1 MSLDNIFTERV
12 FADRYKI
19 LEKIGSGGMADV
31 YRALDRELD
40 RKVAIKVLHHRHGQD
55 AQFVERFR
63 REARSVAQL
72 NHPNI
77 VQVYDWGKE
86 GDTNFLVMELLDGQT
101 LKQIIN
107 DRAPMSS
114 SEAISIGLQ
123 ACAALDYAHD
133 HKVIHRDVKP
143 HNIVI
148 SPAGQAKV
156 TDFGIAQ
163 AQTDDA
169 TVTQEGFLLG
179 TAQYCSPEQAQ
190 GRPVVRGSD
199 IYSLGIVMYEMLT
212 GTLPF
217 DGDNPITVA
226 MSQVN
231 DEPTPPSQLRGDIP
245 TDVEAVVMRALSKS
259 PDARF
264 ATAGEMSSALERA
277 RENLRRGLAGA
288 ATTTLGSG
296 VEDQPTVAIPLDDTL
311 NRPSLT
317 DFEESQEASK
327 RNRKIGIVV
336 AAVIGLLL
344 AIGVAFALV
353 GGGDDASAE
362 TVDTPD
368 LTGLTLDD
376 AQDQLNAAGLSLGSI
391 HQEPHETAAEG
402 TVFIQDPNP
411 TDTAEVGSKVEVWV
425 STGQESV
432 TVPNVVGETLDNAT
446 DALQRES
453 LRIGDVEQV
462 FDDEVTAGEIMS
474 QDPRANA
481 SAAKDSE
488 VDLTVSKG
496 LEPDETVI
504 VPSLL
509 GLSKSAALS
518 KLNQRGLVAS
528 EEDEFNTKIPVDTV
542 ARQTPQPGDSVRKG
556 SAVTI
561 FLSRGPQT
569 VKVPD
574 LVGLPQSSAE
584 RQLRDKGLEWQILQ
598 EENDA
603 FEPGS
608 VIAQDIRVD
617 TIVSVGST
625 IVIILAIPLTELPP
639 GDETPDAED

>member
-1 MSLDNIFTERV
+1 MRLDNIFTERV
-12 FADRYKI
+12 FADRYQI

-63 REARSVAQL
+63 REARSVAGL

-86 GDTNFLVMELLDGQT
+86 GDINFLVMELLDGQT
-101 LKQIIN
+101 LKELIN

-133 HKVIHRDVKP
+133 NKVIHRDVKP

-163 AQTDDA
+163 AQRDDA

-217 DGDNPITVA
+217 DGDNPVSVA
-226 MSQVN
+226 LSQVK
-231 DEPTPPSQLRGDIP
+231 DEPTPPSQLRADIP
-245 TDVEAVVMRALSKS
+245 TDVEAVVMRALAKN

-277 RENLRRGLAGA
+277 RENLRRGLASA
-288 ATTTLGSG
+288 ATTTPGSG
-296 VEDQPTVAIPLDDTL
+296 IEDQPTVAIPIGDAL

-317 DFEESQEASK
+317 DFDESQQASK
-327 RNRKIGIVV
+327 RGRNIGIAI
-336 AAVIGLLL
+336 AAIISLLL

-353 GGGDDASAE
+353 GGGNNSPAE

-376 AQDQLNAAGLSLGSI
+376 AQDQLKKAGLSLGSI
-391 HQEPHETAAEG
+391 HREPHETAAEG

-411 TDTAEVGSKVEVWV
+411 TDPAEVGSEVEVWV

-432 TVPNVVGETLDNAT
+432 TVPNVVGETLDSAT
-446 DALQRES
+446 DILQGEN
-453 LRIGDVEQV
+453 LKVGDVEQV
-462 FDDEVTAGEIMS
+462 FDDEVPAGEVMS
-474 QDPRANA
+474 QDPRAD
-481 SAAKDSE
+481 SAAAMNSE
-488 VDLTVSKG
+488 VELTVSKG
-496 LEPDETVI
+496 IEPDETVV

-509 GLSKSAALS
+509 GLTKSAALS

-528 EEDEFNTKIPVDTV
+528 EEDEFSASIPVDTV
-542 ARQTPQPGDSVRKG
+542 ARQTPQAGDSVRKG

-561 FLSRGPQT
+561 FISRGPQT

-584 RQLRDKGLEWQILQ
+584 RQLRDRGLEFQILQ

-608 VIAQDIRVD
+608 VIAQDVPVN
-617 TIVSVGST
+617 TIVPVGST
-625 IVIILAIPLTELPP
+625 VVIILAIPITEPP
-639 GDETPDAED
+639 PDEGTPDAE